1 MNALFNDK
9 VNSNEDERMT
19 IVIKKTVAIIK
30 NLNVKYFGETQQ
42 SEQQLV
48 ETTQTKIEPKPRWKN
63 QLYIP
68 TLYANIIHV

>member
-9 VNSNEDERMT
+9 VNSNEGERMT
-19 IVIKKTVAIIK
+19 TVIQKTVAIIK

-48 ETTQTKIEPKPRWKN
+48 ETTLTKN
-63 QLYIP
+63 
-68 TLYANIIHV
+68 